1 MSKVFHGNIMSSTP
15 VREFFFPSFNKRF
28 FIRLILLGLACYV
41 IFGYLLIPLR
51 IQGMSMEPT
60 YHDRSF
66 AFCWRLQYLFVPPE
80 HFDVVTIRFAG
91 RKVMLLKRI
100 VALQG
105 ETVEFRKG
113 LLYINGNLIKEPYV
127 RYRSDWE
134 LPPRAIAPGHV
145 YIVGDNRGTSM
156 ARHQFGEIN
165 MDRIVG
171 GVFP

>member
-1 MSKVFHGNIMSSTP
+1 MASSP
-15 VREFFFPSFNKRF
+15 VRDFFLPSLNKRF
-28 FIRLILLGLACYV
+28 FIRVVLLGLASYV
-41 IFGYLLIPLR
+41 VFGHLLIPLR
-51 IQGMSMEPT
+51 IQGQSMEPS

-66 AFCWRLQYLFVPPE
+66 AFCWRLQYVLRQPE
-80 HFDVVTIRFAG
+80 HYDVVTVRFAG

-113 LLYINGNLIKEPYV
+113 LLFVDGKVITEPYV
-127 RYRSDWE
+127 HYRSDWN
-134 LPPRAIAPGHV
+134 LPPRTVASGHV
-145 YIVGDNRGTSM
+145 YVVGDNRGTSM

-171 GVFP
+171 GVIP